1 MYQKRYTMEK
11 FIRLVCSNSF
21 TPRYSN
27 IIHAL
32 NPHTVGVKNI
42 KEIEECLKAKIS
54 LPLRLQK
61 IIKEQISTSEQR
73 ILKHKKAKSVGLQ
86 GLRGF
91 NVSFEK
97 NKITDLKKFLK

>member
-1 MYQKRYTMEK
+1 MEK
-11 FIRLVCSNSF
+11 FIRLVCSNNF
-21 TPRYSN
+21 TPRYAN

-42 KEIEECLKAKIS
+42 KEIEECFKEKKS
-54 LPLRLQK
+54 LPVHLQK
-61 IIKEQISTSEQR
+61 IIKNEIRTSEQK
-73 ILKHKKAKSVGLQ
+73 ISKHKKAKSAGLQ

-97 NKITDLKKFLK
+97 SKITDLKKFLK